1 MDGTTVFCGSART
14 GSARGG
20 SRGIAAGDSPSFVIK
35 LMQRWRRRGTLAADR
50 IGGGK
55 RSKSAALE
63 APARQGGRTRSVP
76 PPRARAAARPPTA
89 ASRAWHTQP
98 VPASVQLGHPRSIGT
113 PEAS

>member
-55 RSKSAALE
+55 RSKLAALE
-63 APARQGGRTRSVP
+63 APARQGSWTCSLP
-76 PPRARAAARPPTA
+76 PPRASRSQTTDGCEQGMAHAAG
-89 ASRAWHTQP
+89 SC
-98 VPASVQLGHPRSIGT
+98 
-113 PEAS
+113 